1 MNVLIPTDFS
11 NAAEHAAVF
20 ALKLDQLKAKKI
32 VFLHGG
38 SSSDSKEKLDLFT
51 KRIQEHSVHEN
62 LEFINI
68 VKGEVPDDE
77 LLNEIIHEFSID
89 LVIRGTE
96 GRDGFLESLF
106 KSNTFHVINN
116 IQCPVITITETFQFR
131 PIKKIGYASDL
142 SMLAK
147 EMNHI
152 IPIAKAL
159 NVSIDIVH
167 VYPVFPQVIDI
178 AKYNTMEALHTLH
191 EEFNFQAFQFV
202 FIEMEKDN
210 HTLGGLNKYIAEN
223 NPDMLALFTRERSL
237 FDKILDP
244 SLTANLATHAEIPV
258 LSFPVIELQ

>member
-1 MNVLIPTDFS
+1 MNILIPTDFS
-11 NAAEHAAVF
+11 AAAEHAALF
-20 ALKLDQLKAKKI
+20 ALKLNQLKATKFI
-32 VFLHGG
+32 FLHGG
-38 SSSDSKEKLDLFT
+38 SSVDAKEQLDHFT
-51 KRIQEHSVHEN
+51 AKIQKHSVHGN
-62 LEFINI
+62 IEFLNI
-68 VKGEVPDDE
+68 VRDGAPDDK
-77 LLNEIIHEFSID
+77 LLNEIIREFSID

-116 IQCPVITITETFQFR
+116 IQSPVITIPETFLFK

-142 SMLAK
+142 TMLAK

-178 AKYNTMEALHTLH
+178 TKYNTMEALHTLY

-223 NPDMLALFTRERSL
+223 SPDMLALFTRERSL
-237 FDKILDP
+237 FDKIFDP
-244 SLTANLATHAEIPV
+244 SLTANLATHTEIPV

>member
-1 MNVLIPTDFS
+1 MNILIPTDFS
-11 NAAEHAAVF
+11 TAAEHAALF
-20 ALKLDQLKAKKI
+20 ALKLNQLKATKFI
-32 VFLHGG
+32 FLHGG
-38 SSSDSKEKLDLFT
+38 SSEGAKEKLDHFSA
-51 KRIQEHSVHEN
+51 KIQKHSVHGN
-62 LEFINI
+62 IEFINI
-68 VKGEVPDDE
+68 VRDEAPDDK
-77 LLNEIIHEFSID
+77 LLNEIIKEFSIE

-96 GRDGFLESLF
+96 GRDGFVESLF

-116 IQCPVITITETFQFR
+116 IQCPVITIPETFELR

-142 SMLAK
+142 TMLAK

-178 AKYNTMEALHTLH
+178 AKYNTTEALHTLH
-191 EEFNFQAFQFV
+191 DEFNYQKFEFV
-202 FIEMEKDN
+202 FIETEKDN
-210 HTLGGLNKYIAEN
+210 HTLAGLNQYIAEN

-258 LSFPVIELQ
+258 LSFPVIELS

>member
-20 ALKLDQLKAKKI
+20 ALKLDQLKAKKF

-68 VKGEVPDDE
+68 VRGEVPDDE

-96 GRDGFLESLF
+96 GRDGFLDSLF

-116 IQCPVITITETFQFR
+116 IQCPVITIPETFQFR

-142 SMLAK
+142 TMLAK
-147 EMNHI
+147 EMEHI
-152 IPIAKAL
+152 IPIARIL
-159 NVSIDIVH
+159 DVSIEIVH
-167 VYPVFPQVIDI
+167 VYPVFPQLLDI
-178 AKYNTMEALHTLH
+178 TTYNTTEALNVLR
-191 EEFNFQAFQFV
+191 EEFNYEKFRFF
-202 FIEMEKDN
+202 FIETEKDN
-210 HTLGGLNKYIAEN
+210 QTLSGLNQYLSEN
-223 NPDMLALFTRERSL
+223 KPDLLALFTRERSL
-237 FDKILDP
+237 FDKIFDP

-258 LSFPVIELQ
+258 LSFPVIEVQ